1 MRAMRGAAILLLACL
16 SSCSPGRDDGLRLV
30 TVHSAGTG
38 FSMRELPRD
47 TLRSLGLPYGL
58 AVVRTGAVAERAG
71 LRIGDVVYGLNHKQ
85 VRSLEEFNRLLGQQL
100 EGKLRLLV
108 RREGNDIYVSVDLAG
123 GAPQPMPKGLQAPRD
138 TLLRT

>member
-16 SSCSPGRDDGLRLV
+16 SSCSPGPDDRLRLV
-30 TVHSAGTG
+30 TVHSVDTG
-38 FSMRELPRD
+38 FSLRELPRE
-47 TLRSLGLPYGL
+47 TLRSLSLPYGL

-71 LRIGDVVYGLNHKQ
+71 LRIGDVVYGLNDKQ
-85 VRSLEEFNRLLGQQL
+85 VKSLEEFNRLLGQQPG
-100 EGKLRLLV
+100 GKLSLLI
-108 RREGNDIYVSVDLAG
+108 RRGGNDFYVSVDLAG